1 MFCTNC
7 GAKVPDDTKFCTSCG
22 AELGRRAARPE
33 DTASMPVVDPQPTT
47 RVSGYVPAP
56 PAPSSASEPRE
67 KAGAAGVVA
76 VVMSLVALAAVVA
89 LVVVL
94 DPFGLRGTEGS
105 DEAVQTQQE
114 QPAEQANEQ
123 DAEKND
129 DAAESDDADPS
140 GGDNNVVVVV
150 GQDEQDAEDADSQED
165 ADPQE
170 DSSTYIL
177 SDSGSHRYTDGELSD
192 LSDWELYLARNE
204 IFARRG
210 REFRNED
217 LQRYFESKS
226 WYTPTYSPDD
236 FDARASE
243 LLNDV
248 ERANA
253 ETILKLEQSRG
264 SQYI

>member
-56 PAPSSASEPRE
+56 PAPSSAPAPRE

-114 QPAEQANEQ
+114 QPAEQANER

>member
-7 GAKVPDDTKFCTSCG
+7 GAKVPDGTKFCTSCG
-22 AELGRRAARPE
+22 AALGRQPARSG
-33 DTASMPVVDPQPTT
+33 DTASMPVADPQPTT

-56 PAPSSASEPRE
+56 PVPSSASAPRE

-76 VVMSLVALAAVVA
+76 VAMSLVALAAVVA

-105 DEAVQTQQE
+105 DEVVQTQQE
-114 QPAEQANEQ
+114 QPAGQTNEQ
-123 DAEKND
+123 DAEKDD
-129 DAAESDDADPS
+129 DAAASDDAAPS

-150 GQDEQDAEDADSQED
+150 GQDGQDAEDAESR
-165 ADPQE
+165 E

-177 SDSGSHRYTDGELSD
+177 PDSGSHRYTAGELSD

>member
-7 GAKVPDDTKFCTSCG
+7 GAKVPDDTKFCTNCG

-47 RVSGYVPAP
+47 RVSGYAPA
-56 PAPSSASEPRE
+56 APSSAPAPRE

-150 GQDEQDAEDADSQED
+150 GQDEQDAEGADSQED

>member
-7 GAKVPDDTKFCTSCG
+7 GAKVPDGTKFCTSCG
-22 AELGRRAARPE
+22 AALGRQPARSG
-33 DTASMPVVDPQPTT
+33 DTASMPVADPQPTT

-56 PAPSSASEPRE
+56 PVPSSASAPRE
-67 KAGAAGVVA
+67 KAGAAGVVAVA

-105 DEAVQTQQE
+105 DEVVQTQQE
-114 QPAEQANEQ
+114 QPAGQTNEQ
-123 DAEKND
+123 DAEKDD
-129 DAAESDDADPS
+129 DAAASDDAAPS

-150 GQDEQDAEDADSQED
+150 GQDGQDAEDAESR
-165 ADPQE
+165 E

-177 SDSGSHRYTDGELSD
+177 PDSGSHRYTAGELSD

-217 LQRYFESKS
+217 LQRYFESQS

-236 FDARASE
+236 FDARTST

>member
-7 GAKVPDDTKFCTSCG
+7 GAKVSDDTKFCTSCG

-33 DTASMPVVDPQPTT
+33 DTASMPVVDSQPTT
-47 RVSGYVPAP
+47 RVSGYAPA
-56 PAPSSASEPRE
+56 APSSTPAPRE

-114 QPAEQANEQ
+114 QPVGQTDEQ
-123 DAEKND
+123 DAEKDD
-129 DAAESDDADPS
+129 DAAESDDAASS

-150 GQDEQDAEDADSQED
+150 GQDGQDAEDGQDDQD

-177 SDSGSHRYTDGELSD
+177 PDSGSHRYTDGELSD

-217 LQRYFESKS
+217 LQRYFESQS

>member
-7 GAKVPDDTKFCTSCG
+7 GAKVADGTKFCTSCG
-22 AELGRRAARPE
+22 AELGQRAARPE
-33 DTASMPVVDPQPTT
+33 DTASMPVVDSQPTT
-47 RVSGYVPAP
+47 RVSGYAPASP
-56 PAPSSASEPRE
+56 VSSSAPAPRE

-150 GQDEQDAEDADSQED
+150 GQDGQDAEDGQDDQD

-177 SDSGSHRYTDGELSD
+177 PDSGSHRYTDGELSD

-217 LQRYFESKS
+217 LQRYFESQS

>member
-7 GAKVPDDTKFCTSCG
+7 GAKVPDGTKFCTSCG
-22 AELGRRAARPE
+22 AALGRQPARSG
-33 DTASMPVVDPQPTT
+33 DTASMPVADPQPTT

-56 PAPSSASEPRE
+56 PVPSSASAPRE
-67 KAGAAGVVA
+67 KAGAAGVVAVA

-105 DEAVQTQQE
+105 DEVVQTQQE
-114 QPAEQANEQ
+114 QPAGQTNEQ
-123 DAEKND
+123 DAEKDD
-129 DAAESDDADPS
+129 DAAASDDAAPS

-150 GQDEQDAEDADSQED
+150 GQDGQDAEDAESR
-165 ADPQE
+165 E

-177 SDSGSHRYTDGELSD
+177 PDSGSHRYTAGELSD

-217 LQRYFESKS
+217 LQRYFESQS

-236 FDARASE
+236 FDARSGSILSYTE
-243 LLNDV
+243 Q
-248 ERANA
+248 RNA
-253 ETILKLEQSRG
+253 ATILELEQARG
-264 SQYI
+264 SAYI

>member
-1 MFCTNC
+1 MI
-7 GAKVPDDTKFCTSCG
+7 G
-22 AELGRRAARPE
+22 
-33 DTASMPVVDPQPTT
+33 
-47 RVSGYVPAP
+47 
-56 PAPSSASEPRE
+56 
-67 KAGAAGVVA
+67 
-76 VVMSLVALAAVVA
+76 LAAVGQRIQP
-89 LVVVL
+89 
-94 DPFGLRGTEGS
+94 PFAHLRDGGAGS
-105 DEAVQTQQE
+105 E
-114 QPAEQANEQ
+114 QAAAEQANER

-150 GQDEQDAEDADSQED
+150 GQDGQDAEDAESR
-165 ADPQE
+165 E

-177 SDSGSHRYTDGELSD
+177 PDSGSHRYTAGELSD

-217 LQRYFESKS
+217 LQRYFESQS

-236 FDARASE
+236 FDARTST

>member
-7 GAKVPDDTKFCTSCG
+7 GAKVPDDTKFCTNCG

>member
-22 AELGRRAARPE
+22 AELRRRAARPE
-33 DTASMPVVDPQPTT
+33 DTASMPVVDSQPTT

-67 KAGAAGVVA
+67 RAGAAGVVA
-76 VVMSLVALAAVVA
+76 VVMSLVALAAVVT

-94 DPFGLRGTEGS
+94 DPFGLRGTEGT

>member
-1 MFCTNC
+1 
-7 GAKVPDDTKFCTSCG
+7 
-22 AELGRRAARPE
+22 
-33 DTASMPVVDPQPTT
+33 MPVVDSQPTT
-47 RVSGYVPAP
+47 RVSGYAPAAP
-56 PAPSSASEPRE
+56 VPSSAPAPRE

-129 DAAESDDADPS
+129 DAAESDDAASS

-150 GQDEQDAEDADSQED
+150 GQDGQDAEDGQDDQD
-165 ADPQE
+165 AEPRE

-177 SDSGSHRYTDGELSD
+177 PDSGSHRYTAGELSD

-217 LQRYFESKS
+217 LQRYFESQS

>member
-7 GAKVPDDTKFCTSCG
+7 GAKVPDGTKFCTSCG
-22 AELGRRAARPE
+22 AALGRQPARSG
-33 DTASMPVVDPQPTT
+33 DTASMPVADPQPTT

-56 PAPSSASEPRE
+56 PVPSSASASRE

-76 VVMSLVALAAVVA
+76 VAMSLVALAAVVA

-105 DEAVQTQQE
+105 DEVVQTQQE
-114 QPAEQANEQ
+114 QPAGQTNEQ
-123 DAEKND
+123 DAEKDD
-129 DAAESDDADPS
+129 DAAASDDAAPS

-150 GQDEQDAEDADSQED
+150 GQDGQDAEDAESR
-165 ADPQE
+165 E

-177 SDSGSHRYTDGELSD
+177 PDSGSHRYTAGELSD

-217 LQRYFESKS
+217 LQRYFESQS

-236 FDARASE
+236 FDAQTST

>member
-7 GAKVPDDTKFCTSCG
+7 GAQIPDGSKFCTSCG

-47 RVSGYVPAP
+47 RVSSYVPAP
-56 PAPSSASEPRE
+56 SAPSSASAPRE

-114 QPAEQANEQ
+114 QPAGQDDEK
-123 DAEKND
+123 DAEKDAEKGD
-129 DAAESDDADPS
+129 DAAESDDDAPS

-150 GQDEQDAEDADSQED
+150 GQDGQDGQD
-165 ADPQE
+165 ADPE
-170 DSSTYIL
+170 EGSSTYIL
-177 SDSGSHRYTDGELSD
+177 PDSGSHRYTAGELSD

-217 LQRYFESKS
+217 LQGYFESQS

-236 FDARASE
+236 FDARTSE

>member
-7 GAKVPDDTKFCTSCG
+7 GAKVPDGTKFCTSCG
-22 AELGRRAARPE
+22 AALGRQPARSG
-33 DTASMPVVDPQPTT
+33 DTASMPVADPQPTT

-56 PAPSSASEPRE
+56 PVPSSASAPRE
-67 KAGAAGVVA
+67 KAGAAGVVAVA

-105 DEAVQTQQE
+105 DEVVQTQQE
-114 QPAEQANEQ
+114 QPAGQTNEQ
-123 DAEKND
+123 DAEKDD
-129 DAAESDDADPS
+129 DAAASDDAAPS

-150 GQDEQDAEDADSQED
+150 GQDEQDAED

>member
-7 GAKVPDDTKFCTSCG
+7 GAKVSDDTKFCTNCG

-33 DTASMPVVDPQPTT
+33 DTASMPVVDSQPTT

-67 KAGAAGVVA
+67 RAGAAGVVA

-105 DEAVQTQQE
+105 DEVVQTQQE
-114 QPAEQANEQ
+114 QPAGQTNEQ
-123 DAEKND
+123 DAEKDD
-129 DAAESDDADPS
+129 DAAASDDAAPS

-150 GQDEQDAEDADSQED
+150 GQDGQDAEDAESR
-165 ADPQE
+165 E

-177 SDSGSHRYTDGELSD
+177 PDSGSHRYTAGELSD

-217 LQRYFESKS
+217 LQRYFESQS

-236 FDARASE
+236 FDARTST

>member
-7 GAKVPDDTKFCTSCG
+7 GAKVPDGTKFCTSCG
-22 AELGRRAARPE
+22 AELGRRAARPD
-33 DTASMPVVDPQPTT
+33 DTASMPVVDSQPTM
-47 RVSGYVPAP
+47 RVSGYAPASP
-56 PAPSSASEPRE
+56 VPSSAPAPRE

-123 DAEKND
+123 DAEKDD
-129 DAAESDDADPS
+129 DAAESDDAAPS

-150 GQDEQDAEDADSQED
+150 GQDEQDAEDAE
-165 ADPQE
+165 PQE

-236 FDARASE
+236 FDARTSE